1 MTAIYTYS
9 IIFLGCCSIYLLGYF
24 KGSKVGKEAKYGV
37 PKMEN
42 PSPVPTRPFIYDDC
56 NRINNRQIDVV
67 KSGNSPIPIYKP
79 E

>member
-1 MTAIYTYS
+1 
-9 IIFLGCCSIYLLGYF
+9 
-24 KGSKVGKEAKYGV
+24 
-37 PKMEN
+37 
-42 PSPVPTRPFIYDDC
+42 VPTRPFIYDDC